1 MKCRYLSIIIYL
13 ILLNFPANANSILA
27 VVNNKIITSYD
38 VNKYQLNKD
47 KYFDNESKIKFL
59 IDSEIFLYE
68 AKKTET
74 KVPEILL
81 QINLENIAKSN
92 NLSMDE
98 FIKNPEFQD
107 IKEKINNT
115 LIIEIFKKNLID
127 TAQLSMDSNLDF
139 DKNKFLE
146 EWVKSTKENYHI
158 EIYYK
163 NSI

>member
-68 AKKTET
+68 AKKS
-74 KVPEILL
+74 KIIVPEILL
-81 QINLENIAKSN
+81 QMNLETIAKSN

>member
-68 AKKTET
+68 AKKSKI

-81 QINLENIAKSN
+81 QMNLETIAKSN